1 MLEDGRVSDNIV
13 LLQQFGLTRQEAK
26 VYLLLL
32 TEGCLSG
39 YEAAKRAGI
48 SRSNAYGEIG
58 RAHV

>member
-39 YEAAKRAGI
+39 YEALCHHPGQ
-48 SRSNAYGEIG
+48 EECG
-58 RAHV
+58 R